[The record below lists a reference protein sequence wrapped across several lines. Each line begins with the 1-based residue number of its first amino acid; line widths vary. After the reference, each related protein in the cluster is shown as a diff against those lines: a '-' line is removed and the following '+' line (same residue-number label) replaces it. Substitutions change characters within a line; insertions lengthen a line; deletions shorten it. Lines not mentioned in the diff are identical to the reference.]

1 MAQMRRLFIAGV
13 LALLFPAAVPAQAT
27 PPQFFLVCG
36 SQPNLPTVYVSGVM
50 QGPAAAFQG
59 FRNDF
64 NAFLNQRFGYQGAVG
79 CIPANTAVI
88 AQNTLNQRTAALRN
102 QKKNVVD
109 TGWTEP
115 ATIATAPPA
124 AKQAMAAMQAG
135 AAASPPQS
143 QPQPNTAGSPASAGA
158 ASSPLASILGAVLAN
173 AGSSGANRG
182 TAGGAATAPGGG
194 GTAAGN
200 QPGTAQ
206 PVSTAPAA
214 SSSPAEATGAGAQ
227 SASQQD
233 APPLLGSAQAQNT
246 KLLVYGCARQD
257 KQVAC
262 LTELVNQNRQSTLM
276 QAAGMWKDTFIV
288 DDRGDRHTRSGAFFL
303 NVDGDQRP
311 QIDISYGKSAQFV
324 LMFDDVQS
332 RVQKVALRSNAGGL
346 DVEDIILATPDATD
360 SAQGH

>member
-1 MAQMRRLFIAGV
+1 MNVAQIRGFFVAGV
-13 LALLFPAAVPAQAT
+13 LALLSPATVLAQAQ

-36 SQPNLPTVYVSGVM
+36 SQPNQPTVYVSGVM

-64 NAFLNQRFGYQGAVG
+64 NAFLSQRFGYQGIVG

-115 ATIATAPPA
+115 AVVATAPPA
-124 AKQAMAAMQAG
+124 ARQAMAAMQGGG
-135 AAASPPQS
+135 APAQS
-143 QPQPNTAGSPASAGA
+143 QPQPSTAANSASAGT

-173 AGSSGANRG
+173 AGGSGAKGG
-182 TAGGAATAPGGG
+182 TAGGSATAPGGG
-194 GTAAGN
+194 GTSGSN
-200 QPGTAQ
+200 QQGTAQ
-206 PVSTAPAA
+206 PAATATAGSST
-214 SSSPAEATGAGAQ
+214 SPGAGGAGAQ

-262 LTELVNQNRQSTLM
+262 LTELVNQNRQNTLM
-276 QAAGMWKDTFIV
+276 QASGMWKDAFLV

-311 QIDISYGKSAQFV
+311 QLDISYGKSAQFV
-324 LMFDDVQS
+324 LMFDDVQAK
-332 RVQKVALRSNAGGL
+332 VQKVSLRSNVGGL
-346 DVEDIILATPDATD
+346 DVEDISLVAPDDTATD
-360 SAQGH
+360 QAH